1 LSKYELSLSKDYV
14 PDWTVVDAVRELFQ
28 NALDQQTTTENN
40 KMFFNYDE
48 LNELLYIGNKSSVL
62 DVKTLLLGSSTK
74 RDDPNTIGQF
84 GEGYKI
90 ATLVLTRLKKKV
102 TFFNYGAKEVWNPRF
117 VKSRCYNGEE
127 ILTFFVDK
135 KYPWTKVPDNNLT
148 ITIEGI
154 NPHEYEEIV
163 ESNLHLQDVGKVI
176 ESSCGRILEE
186 ERYKTKV
193 FVNGLFVCSYAD
205 YTQGYDF
212 KPEHIKIDRDRKLAD
227 SFQLKWLSSTM
238 LSGVDSDKTV
248 ELIKQ
253 GAADVAYVS
262 NAGSSLW
269 GTSSNTY
276 KSISNKTYRA
286 FKDEYG
292 ENAIPVTNQEEFAKV
307 TNAGRYN
314 AVFVNQTY
322 GDTIKSSEEYDEPV
336 YETKNKQSTKSK
348 LEAWLENHKQNLTKR
363 SIKKLQ
369 YIIEE
374 VTD

>member
-1 LSKYELSLSKDYV
+1 MSKYELSLSKDYV

-28 NALDQQTTTENN
+28 NALDQQTTTKDNA
-40 KMFFNYDE
+40 MFFNYDE
-48 LNELLYIGNKSSVL
+48 VKETLYIGNKSSVL

-74 RDDPNTIGQF
+74 RNDPNTIGQF

-90 ATLVLTRLKKKV
+90 ATLVLTRLNKKV
-102 TFFNYGAKEVWNPRF
+102 AFYNYGAKEVWNPRF
-117 VKSRCYNGEE
+117 VKSRRYNGEE

-148 ITIEGI
+148 IEIQGI
-154 NPHEYEEIV
+154 NPHEYEQIV
-163 ESNLHLQDVGKVI
+163 ESNLHLQDVGKI
-176 ESSCGRILEE
+176 IKSTYGRILEE

-193 FVNGLFVCSYAD
+193 FVNGLYVCSYAD

-212 KPEHIKIDRDRKLAD
+212 KPEYIKIDRDRKLAD

-262 NAGSSLW
+262 DTGSSLW
-269 GTSSNTY
+269 GTSSKTY

-286 FKDEYG
+286 FKDEHG
-292 ENAIPVTNQEEFAKV
+292 ENAIPVTSQDEFLKV
-307 TNAGRYN
+307 SSLGSYN

-322 GDTIKSSEEYDEPV
+322 SNTIKSSEEYIEPI
-336 YETKNKQSTKSK
+336 YESKNKQSTKSK
-348 LEAWLENHKQNLTKR
+348 LETWLKNHKQNLTKR